1 MGYIGRTP
9 TGSILTGADIADGSI
24 STAKLADTA
33 VSTAKIAD
41 DAVTIAKA
49 TGFGK
54 IGQVV
59 SNTVTTNNSTSG
71 TTYTDTGLSATITPT
86 SSSSKILVLPFNP
99 LGGDID
105 NDSGGTIEVKQ
116 KLLRDSTTVYED
128 DRFLV
133 ARGGQHH
140 SNAFSH
146 VLDTPNTTSAI
157 TYKCQFARSDAGS
170 TDAISNQGGR
180 EMTMTLMEI
189 LA

>member
-1 MGYIGRTP
+1 MSVTTIP
-9 TGSILTGADIADGSI
+9 TAG
-24 STAKLADTA
+24 
-33 VSTAKIAD
+33 IAD
-41 DAVTIAKA
+41 DAVTVAKA
-49 TGFGK
+49 SGFGK
-54 IGQVV
+54 VLQVV
-59 SNTVTTNNSTSG
+59 SNTVTSEASTSG

-86 SSSSKILVLPFNP
+86 SASSKILVLPFNP

-146 VLDTPNTTSAI
+146 YLDSPSTTSAI
-157 TYKCQFARSDAGS
+157 TYKCQFARSDSGS

-180 EMTMTLMEI
+180 EMTMTLIEI
-189 LA
+189 GT

>member
-24 STAKLADTA
+24 STAKIADTA

-41 DAVTIAKA
+41 DAVTAAKA

-59 SNTVTTNNSTSG
+59 SNTVTTSVSTSG
-71 TTYTDTGLSATITPT
+71 DTYTDTGLSATITPT
-86 SSSSKILVLPFNP
+86 SSSSKILIFPFNP
-99 LGGDID
+99 LGGDVD

-146 VLDTPNTTSAI
+146 FLDTPNTASAI
-157 TYKCQFARSDAGS
+157 TYKCQFARSDSGS
-170 TDAISNQGGR
+170 TDAVSNQGGR

>member
-1 MGYIGRTP
+1 MALSTIGTN
-9 TGSILTGADIADGSI
+9 S
-24 STAKLADTA
+24 
-33 VSTAKIAD
+33 IAD
-41 DAVTIAKA
+41 DAVTAAKA
-49 TGFGK
+49 TGRGK
-54 IGQVV
+54 ILQVV
-59 SNTVTTNNSTSG
+59 SNTVTTNNTTSG

-146 VLDTPNTTSAI
+146 FLDTPNTTSAI
-157 TYKCQFARSDAGS
+157 TYKCQFARSDSGS

-180 EMTMTLMEI
+180 EMTMTLIEI
-189 LA
+189 GG

>member
-1 MGYIGRTP
+1 MAITRLNNNSITSITALP
-9 TGSILTGADIADGSI
+9 SAITTGKVL
-24 STAKLADTA
+24 
-33 VSTAKIAD
+33 
-41 DAVTIAKA
+41 
-49 TGFGK
+49 
-54 IGQVV
+54 QVI
-59 SNTVTTNNSTSG
+59 SNTVTSEASTSG

-86 SSSSKILVLPFNP
+86 SASSKILVLPFNP

-146 VLDTPNTTSAI
+146 YLDSPSTTSAI
-157 TYKCQFARSDAGS
+157 TYKCQFARSDSGS
-170 TDAISNQGGR
+170 TSAISNQGGR
-180 EMTMTLMEI
+180 EMTMTLIEI
-189 LA
+189 GA

>member
-1 MGYIGRTP
+1 MSKTQIP
-9 TGSILTGADIADGSI
+9 TGG
-24 STAKLADTA
+24 
-33 VSTAKIAD
+33 IAD
-41 DAVTIAKA
+41 DAVTVAKA

-54 IGQVV
+54 ILQVV
-59 SNTVTTNNSTSG
+59 SNTVTTSNSTSG
-71 TTYTDTGLSATITPT
+71 TSYTDTGLSATITPT

-146 VLDTPNTTSAI
+146 FLDTPNTTSAI
-157 TYKCQFARSDAGS
+157 TYKCQYARSDSGS

-180 EMTMTLMEI
+180 EMTMTLIEI
-189 LA
+189 GG

>member
-1 MGYIGRTP
+1 MALSTIGTN
-9 TGSILTGADIADGSI
+9 SIADS
-24 STAKLADTA
+24 
-33 VSTAKIAD
+33 
-41 DAVTIAKA
+41 AVTAGKA
-49 TGFGK
+49 TGRGK
-54 IGQVV
+54 ILQVV
-59 SNTVTTNNSTSG
+59 SNTVTTNNTTSG

-99 LGGDID
+99 LGGDVD

-128 DRFLV
+128 DRFFV

-146 VLDTPNTTSAI
+146 FLDTPNTTSAI
-157 TYKCQFARSDAGS
+157 TYKCQFARSDSGS

-180 EMTMTLMEI
+180 EMTMTLIEI
-189 LA
+189 GG

>member
-1 MGYIGRTP
+1 MAITRLNNN
-9 TGSILTGADIADGSI
+9 SITSI
-24 STAKLADTA
+24 TALPSA
-33 VSTAKIAD
+33 V
-41 DAVTIAKA
+41 AV
-49 TGFGK
+49 GK
-54 IGQVV
+54 VLQVI
-59 SNTVTTNNSTSG
+59 SNTVTTSVSTSG

-86 SSSSKILVLPFNP
+86 SSSSKILVFPFNP

-146 VLDTPNTTSAI
+146 FLDSPSTTSAI
-157 TYKCQFARSDAGS
+157 TYKCQFARSDSGS
-170 TDAISNQGGR
+170 TDAVSNQGAR
-180 EMTMTLMEI
+180 EMTMTLLEI
-189 LA
+189 GT